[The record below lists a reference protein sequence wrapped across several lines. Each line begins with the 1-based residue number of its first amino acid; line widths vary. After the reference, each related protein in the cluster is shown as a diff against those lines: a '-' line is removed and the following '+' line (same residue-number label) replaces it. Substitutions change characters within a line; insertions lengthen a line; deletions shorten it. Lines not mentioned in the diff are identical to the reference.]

1 MMVDR
6 THTKQLISVVTSI
19 YSIDFHPQEPYV
31 ATAGGGCFPRASVSQ
46 VDSNIFIWSTDPVF
60 SEEKEDDENTE
71 RLLSTL
77 RGHTNEVT
85 CCRWSP
91 DGRCFSPFQLIF

>member
-1 MMVDR
+1 M
-6 THTKQLISVVTSI
+6 
-19 YSIDFHPQEPYV
+19 
-31 ATAGGGCFPRASVSQ
+31 ATAGGGCFFPASTSN

-77 RGHTNEVT
+77 KGHTNEVT

-91 DGRCFSPFQLIF
+91 DGRCFFAFRIIY